1 MQTPG
6 REEIE
11 GSAIAAVK
19 KAQTQKAAA
28 KQTNFADEETEEGKT
43 GSNDMLKSV
52 RELGDPDD
60 IIEGL
65 GGADNIEDL
74 ENCFTRLRVTL
85 KDMSKLDEAAI
96 NKFKNSGIVKKNDS
110 VQIIIGLRVDDVCAA
125 INERLHRN
133 SE

>member
-1 MQTPG
+1 MIQT
-6 REEIE
+6 
-11 GSAIAAVK
+11 
-19 KAQTQKAAA
+19 
-28 KQTNFADEETEEGKT
+28 
-43 GSNDMLKSV
+43 
-52 RELGDPDD
+52 
-60 IIEGL
+60 GL